1 MFINSD
7 IVFHCKLNERKN
19 LEANIMNVHS
29 SSPFLFP
36 KYFLRFYHLSSFTR
50 FSLHYVKHC
59 FNKSAHLLAV
69 DGHSVHGFREW
80 TLDIPKDVHLAAMTD
95 LCV

>member
-1 MFINSD
+1 M
-7 IVFHCKLNERKN
+7 
-19 LEANIMNVHS
+19 
-29 SSPFLFP
+29 
-36 KYFLRFYHLSSFTR
+36 
-50 FSLHYVKHC
+50 
-59 FNKSAHLLAV
+59 LAV